1 MNTTSSDARTQPGL
15 PPEVDRL
22 ELTVR
27 RLMDEHERWRR
38 RAQKAERRVVE
49 LESALKDVTT
59 GDLDP
64 VALAAQAES
73 AQRESRALRDRL
85 DQARQ
90 TVDRITA
97 RLQFLEEER

>member
-1 MNTTSSDARTQPGL
+1 MNTTSGDVRTRAAL

-38 RAQKAERRVVE
+38 RAQKAERRVAE
-49 LESALKDVTT
+49 LESALKDVTA

-64 VALAAQAES
+64 VALVAQMES
-73 AQRESRALRDRL
+73 AERDNRVLRERL
-85 DQARQ
+85 EQARD
-90 TVDRITA
+90 TVERITA
-97 RLQFLEEER
+97 RLHFLEEER

>member
-1 MNTTSSDARTQPGL
+1 MSTTSSDARAEPTL

-27 RLMDEHERWRR
+27 RLMDEHGQWRR
-38 RAQKAERRVVE
+38 RAQRAERRVAE
-49 LESALKDVTT
+49 LEAALKGVTS
-59 GDLDP
+59 GEFDP
-64 VALAAQAES
+64 LALGSQLEA
-73 AQRESRALRDRL
+73 AQRENQALRDRL

-97 RLQFLEEER
+97 RLQFLEDER